1 MGLSAETCDA
11 LACCLDYP
19 TPRLAEHVLDA
30 ARGVAAE
37 AADTPERSGM
47 LAALEALRGWAI
59 STGLAAAEE
68 RYTQLFDLKPVAT
81 LNVSHHLLGDT
92 YQRGALLA
100 GLAGELN
107 RAGIDHGHD
116 LPDFLPTLLRLLGRE
131 AGAEDRC
138 LLVHSVVRPGLMKV
152 AEKLQSSPGPYPA
165 LLQELVGFLACE
177 VPAGAE
183 EIPEL
188 RKPVEGPA
196 CSM

>member
-1 MGLSAETCDA
+1 MSLSGASCDA
-11 LACCLDYP
+11 LACCFDYP
-19 TPRLAEHVLDA
+19 TPRLAETARDA
-30 ARGVAAE
+30 ARGVATE
-37 AADTPERSGM
+37 AAATPARRE
-47 LAALEALRGWAI
+47 LVAALDGLRSWALSI
-59 STGLAAAEE
+59 GLAAAEE

-107 RAGIDHGHD
+107 RAGISHERD
-116 LPDFLPTLLRLLGRE
+116 LPDFLPTLLRLLGHQ
-131 AGAEDRC
+131 ADAEERC
-138 LLVHSVVRPGLMKV
+138 LLVHSVVCPGVTQV
-152 AEKLQSSPGPYPA
+152 AEKLRSSPGPYPA
-165 LLQELVGFLACE
+165 LLRALVEFLACE
-177 VPAGAE
+177 EPAGAV